1 MSDLHCAATLLLV
14 PADQA
19 PGVAVRL
26 TAARIAH
33 VWSGTEALT
42 SQATEQVAAGLGV
55 GTTTRSGLDGPE
67 EFDTVLAEIA
77 DEHRG
82 ETVVVVVGAGDAV
95 TEVLVDS
102 DGWERRAWG
111 GGPG

>member
-14 PADQA
+14 PVEQA
-19 PGVAVRL
+19 PGVAGTL
-26 TAARIAH
+26 TTARIAH

-42 SQATEQVAAGLGV
+42 LQAAEKAAAGLGV
-55 GTTTRSGLDGPE
+55 GTTTRSELDDPE
-67 EFDTVLAEIA
+67 EMDTVLAEIA

-82 ETVVVVVGAGDAV
+82 ETVIVVVGAGDAV
-95 TEVLVDS
+95 TEVIIDS
-102 DGWERRAWG
+102 DGLERRAWG